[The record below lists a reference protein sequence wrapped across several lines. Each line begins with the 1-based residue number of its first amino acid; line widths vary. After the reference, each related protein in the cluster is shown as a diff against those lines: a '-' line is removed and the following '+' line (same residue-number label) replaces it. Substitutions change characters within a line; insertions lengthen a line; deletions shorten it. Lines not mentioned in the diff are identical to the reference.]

1 MKAIINRQKVIN
13 SIGEKNQG
21 TATILALSL
30 IPLSGLA
37 TDIYVPSL
45 PQMASN
51 LGVSAASVQFTIA
64 VFFISYGICQLII
77 GGVLDSFGRYRLNI
91 ASLFL
96 FSVASFVIAFSKSIE
111 VIYCMR
117 AIHGIT
123 VATIVVGKR
132 AYFVDVY
139 SGEKLKHYTSLFSI
153 IWSASPIIAPFL
165 GGYLQTVFSWQSDF
179 IFIGFFGLLMLIL
192 ELIFSEETLKI
203 FQPFH
208 LGSVLRTYTSMLR
221 TKDFIAGIA
230 ILGLSFSMLIIY
242 AMASPFLIEDLLH
255 FSPTVTGSCSLVSG
269 IALLAGGLFSKTLM
283 RKPFFKKIVR
293 AIVLQIVAAV
303 LLTLITI
310 KFSNLYTLLAY
321 VIILHA
327 LAGFVFNNLL
337 SYCLIQFPANAG
349 KTSGLV
355 GGGMS
360 IFNAV
365 FSYGLIN
372 VLNIKSQPFLGLGY
386 LVLAVII
393 LVLFVFTKWDKQS

>member
-45 PQMASN
+45 PQMAGN

-96 FSVASFVIAFSKSIE
+96 FSIASFVIAFSKSIE

-192 ELIFSEETLKI
+192 ELIFSEE
-203 FQPFH
+203 
-208 LGSVLRTYTSMLR
+208 
-221 TKDFIAGIA
+221 
-230 ILGLSFSMLIIY
+230 
-242 AMASPFLIEDLLH
+242 
-255 FSPTVTGSCSLVSG
+255 
-269 IALLAGGLFSKTLM
+269 
-283 RKPFFKKIVR
+283 
-293 AIVLQIVAAV
+293 
-303 LLTLITI
+303 
-310 KFSNLYTLLAY
+310 
-321 VIILHA
+321 
-327 LAGFVFNNLL
+327 
-337 SYCLIQFPANAG
+337 
-349 KTSGLV
+349 
-355 GGGMS
+355 
-360 IFNAV
+360 
-365 FSYGLIN
+365 
-372 VLNIKSQPFLGLGY
+372 
-386 LVLAVII
+386 
-393 LVLFVFTKWDKQS
+393 